1 MRAFEIFNEAGLS
14 RTELGKRENLQLFM
28 DMIGKNA
35 PFVKVGETEPSVV
48 LKPSDELMK
57 QLQRRDI
64 PTKYETVDGE
74 VILLSRLQKTKEFGG
89 TGGSKADTSER
100 QEHGLVNV
108 VNASAGAVI
117 QQMGITVK
125 SARSLGGMNSLGKEP
140 YIDIYITDTDGK
152 EHGISMKA
160 SSSMTI
166 GGGGTAGVY
175 SMFPKLIQRC
185 YDKVEQYLVDM
196 GLEDQDVV
204 PHGAIPNLF
213 FRIPEKYVYELMK
226 GNEAMGGPID
236 WIYVG
241 PSDVTGEVVAGELN
255 LNGQFYSVEDFVK
268 KTGGADQFFFRVR
281 KRDLDGE
288 MTEIDFT
295 DVDRKYKL
303 PILMTNQSNKKR
315 NWRLLMTNKGPTNTT
330 NILDLD

>member
-48 LKPSDELMK
+48 LKPSDELMM
-57 QLQRRDI
+57 QLQKRDI

-108 VNASAGAVI
+108 INANPGTVI
-117 QQMGITVK
+117 EQLGVTVK
-125 SARSLGGMNSLGKEP
+125 SARSQGGMNALGKEP
-140 YIDIYITDTDGK
+140 YIDIFITDTNGK
-152 EHGISMKA
+152 DHGISMKA

-166 GGGGTAGVY
+166 GGGGTAGVF

-196 GLEDQDVV
+196 ELEDGDVV

-213 FRIPEKYVYELMK
+213 FRIPEKYIAPLMQ
-226 GNEAMGGPID
+226 GNKAMGGPID

-241 PSDVTGEVVAGELN
+241 PSDVTGEVVDGNLN
-255 LNGQFYSVEDFVK
+255 LNGNFYSVDDFVE
-268 KTGGADQFFFRVR
+268 KTAGDVFFRVR

-288 MTEIDFT
+288 TTEIDFT

-303 PILMTNQSNKKR
+303 PILMTNQSNGKR
-315 NWRLLMTNKGPTNTT
+315 NWRLLMTNKGPSNTA

>member
-35 PFVKVGETEPSVV
+35 PFVKVGDTEPSVV
-48 LKPSDELMK
+48 LKPSDELMM
-57 QLQRRDI
+57 QLQKRDI

-108 VNASAGAVI
+108 INANPGTVI
-117 QQMGITVK
+117 EQLGVTVK
-125 SARSLGGMNSLGKEP
+125 SARSQGGMNALGKEP
-140 YIDIYITDTDGK
+140 YIDIFITDTNGK
-152 EHGISMKA
+152 DHGISMKA

-166 GGGGTAGVY
+166 GGGGTAGVF

-185 YDKVEQYLVDM
+185 YDKVEQYLMDM

-213 FRIPEKYVYELMK
+213 FRIPEKYIAPLMQ
-226 GNEAMGGPID
+226 GNKAMGGPID

-241 PSDVTGEVVAGELN
+241 PSDVTGEVVDGNLN
-255 LNGQFYSVEDFVK
+255 LNGNFYSVDDFVE
-268 KTGGADQFFFRVR
+268 KTAGDVFFRVR

-288 MTEIDFT
+288 TTEIDFT

-315 NWRLLMTNKGPTNTT
+315 NWRLLMTNKGPTNTA

>member
-1 MRAFEIFNEAGLS
+1 MRAFEIFNEVGLS
-14 RTELGKRENLQLFM
+14 REHLGKRDNLQLFM

-35 PFVKVGETEPSVV
+35 PFTKAGETEPSVV

-57 QLQRRDI
+57 QLQRGDI

-108 VNASAGAVI
+108 INANAGAVI
-117 QQMGITVK
+117 QQMGVTVK
-125 SARSLGGMNSLGKEP
+125 SARSQGGMNALGKEP
-140 YIDIYITDTDGK
+140 YIDIFITDTNGK
-152 EHGISMKA
+152 DHGISMKA

-166 GGGGTAGVY
+166 GGGGTAGVF
-175 SMFPKLIQRC
+175 SMSPKLIQRC
-185 YDKVEQYLVDM
+185 YDKVEQYLMDM

-213 FRIPEKYVYELMK
+213 FRIPEKYIAPLMQ
-226 GNEAMGGPID
+226 GNKAMGGPID

-241 PSDVTGEVVAGELN
+241 PSDVTGEVVDGNLN
-255 LNGQFYSVEDFVK
+255 LNGNFYSVDDFVE
-268 KTGGADQFFFRVR
+268 KTAGDVFFRVR

-288 MTEIDFT
+288 TTEIDFT

-315 NWRLLMTNKGPTNTT
+315 NWRLLMTNKGPTNTA

>member
-48 LKPSDELMK
+48 LKPSDELMM
-57 QLQRRDI
+57 QLQKRDI

-108 VNASAGAVI
+108 INANPGTVI
-117 QQMGITVK
+117 EQLGVTVK
-125 SARSLGGMNSLGKEP
+125 SARSQGGMNALGKEP
-140 YIDIYITDTDGK
+140 YIDIFITDTNGK
-152 EHGISMKA
+152 DHGISMKA

-166 GGGGTAGVY
+166 GGGGTAGVF

-196 GLEDQDVV
+196 ELEDGDVV

-213 FRIPEKYVYELMK
+213 FRIPEKYIAPLMQ
-226 GNEAMGGPID
+226 GNKAMGGPID

-241 PSDVTGEVVAGELN
+241 PSDVTGEVVDGNLN
-255 LNGQFYSVEDFVK
+255 LNGNFYSVADFVE
-268 KTGGADQFFFRVR
+268 KTAGDVFFRVR

-288 MTEIDFT
+288 TTEIDFT

-303 PILMTNQSNKKR
+303 PILMTNQSNGKR
-315 NWRLLMTNKGPTNTT
+315 NWRVQRKGYSDEIQTVKK
-330 NILDLD
+330 I

>member
-48 LKPSDELMK
+48 LKPSDELMM
-57 QLQRRDI
+57 QLQKRDI

-108 VNASAGAVI
+108 INANPGTVI
-117 QQMGITVK
+117 EQLGVTVK
-125 SARSLGGMNSLGKEP
+125 SARSQGGMNALGKEP
-140 YIDIYITDTDGK
+140 YIDIFITDTNGK
-152 EHGISMKA
+152 DHGISMKA

-166 GGGGTAGVY
+166 GGGGTAGVF

-185 YDKVEQYLVDM
+185 YDKVEQYLMDM

-204 PHGAIPNLF
+204 SHGAIPNLF
-213 FRIPEKYVYELMK
+213 FRIPEKYIAPLMQ
-226 GNEAMGGPID
+226 GNKAMGGPID

-241 PSDVTGEVVAGELN
+241 PSDVTGEVVDGNLN
-255 LNGQFYSVEDFVK
+255 LNGNFYSVDDFVE
-268 KTGGADQFFFRVR
+268 KTAGDVFFRIR

-288 MTEIDFT
+288 MTEIDFS
-295 DVDRKYKL
+295 DVDAKFNL
-303 PILMTNQSNKKR
+303 PILMINQSNRKR
-315 NWRLLMTNKGPTNTT
+315 NWRLLMTNKGPANKAM
-330 NILDLD
+330 ILDLD

>member
-14 RTELGKRENLQLFM
+14 RTELGKRENLQLFI

-48 LKPSDELMK
+48 LKPSDELMM
-57 QLQRRDI
+57 QLQKRDI

-89 TGGSKADTSER
+89 TCGSKADTSER
-100 QEHGLVNV
+100 QEHGLVKV
-108 VNASAGAVI
+108 INANAGAVI
-117 QQMGITVK
+117 QQMGVTVK
-125 SARSLGGMNSLGKEP
+125 SARSQGGMNALGKEP
-140 YIDIYITDTDGK
+140 YIDIFITDTNGK
-152 EHGISMKA
+152 DHGISMKA

-166 GGGGTAGVY
+166 GGGGTAGVF

-185 YDKVEQYLVDM
+185 YDKVEQYLMDM

-204 PHGAIPNLF
+204 SHGAIPNLF
-213 FRIPEKYVYELMK
+213 FRIPEKYIAPLMQ
-226 GNEAMGGPID
+226 GNKAMGGPID

-241 PSDVTGEVVAGELN
+241 PSDVTGEVVDGNLN
-255 LNGQFYSVEDFVK
+255 LNGNFYSVDDFVE
-268 KTGGADQFFFRVR
+268 KTAGDVFFRIR

-288 MTEIDFT
+288 MTEIDFS
-295 DVDRKYKL
+295 DVDAKFNL
-303 PILMTNQSNKKR
+303 PILMINQSNRKR
-315 NWRLLMTNKGPTNTT
+315 NWRLLMTNKGPANKAM
-330 NILDLD
+330 ILDLD

>member
-48 LKPSDELMK
+48 LKPSDELMM
-57 QLQRRDI
+57 QLQKRDI

-108 VNASAGAVI
+108 INANAGAVI
-117 QQMGITVK
+117 EQLGVTVK
-125 SARSLGGMNSLGKEP
+125 SARSQGGMNALGKEP
-140 YIDIYITDTDGK
+140 YIDIFITDTNGK
-152 EHGISMKA
+152 DHGISMKA

-166 GGGGTAGVY
+166 GGGGTAGVF

-185 YDKVEQYLVDM
+185 YDKVEQYLIDM
-196 GLEDQDVV
+196 ELEDGDVV

-213 FRIPEKYVYELMK
+213 FRIPEKYIAPLMQ
-226 GNEAMGGPID
+226 GNKAMGGPID

-241 PSDVTGEVVAGELN
+241 PSDVTGEVVDGNLN
-255 LNGQFYSVEDFVK
+255 LNGNFYSVADFVE
-268 KTGGADQFFFRVR
+268 KTAGDVFFRVR

-288 MTEIDFT
+288 TTEIDFT

-303 PILMTNQSNKKR
+303 PILMTNQSNGKR
-315 NWRLLMTNKGPTNTT
+315 NWRLLMTNKGPSNTA

>member
-14 RTELGKRENLQLFM
+14 RTELGKRENLQLFI

-48 LKPSDELMK
+48 LKPSDELMM
-57 QLQRRDI
+57 QLQKRDI

-100 QEHGLVNV
+100 QEHGLVKV
-108 VNASAGAVI
+108 INANAGAVI
-117 QQMGITVK
+117 QQMGVTVK
-125 SARSLGGMNSLGKEP
+125 SARSQGGMNALGKEP
-140 YIDIYITDTDGK
+140 YIDIFITDTNGK
-152 EHGISMKA
+152 DHGISMKA

-166 GGGGTAGVY
+166 GGGGTAGVF

-185 YDKVEQYLVDM
+185 YDKVEQYLMDM

-204 PHGAIPNLF
+204 SHGAIPNLF
-213 FRIPEKYVYELMK
+213 FRIPEKYIAPLMQ
-226 GNEAMGGPID
+226 GNKAMGGPID

-241 PSDVTGEVVAGELN
+241 PSDVTGEVVDGNLN
-255 LNGQFYSVEDFVK
+255 LNGNFYSVDDFVE
-268 KTGGADQFFFRVR
+268 KTAGDVFFRIR

-288 MTEIDFT
+288 MTEIDFS
-295 DVDRKYKL
+295 DVDAKFNL
-303 PILMTNQSNKKR
+303 PILMINQSNRKR
-315 NWRLLMTNKGPTNTT
+315 NWRLLMTNKGPANKAM
-330 NILDLD
+330 ILDLD

>member
-48 LKPSDELMK
+48 LKPSDELMM
-57 QLQRRDI
+57 QLQKRDI

-108 VNASAGAVI
+108 INANPGTVI
-117 QQMGITVK
+117 EQLGVTVK
-125 SARSLGGMNSLGKEP
+125 SARSQGGMNALGKEP
-140 YIDIYITDTDGK
+140 YIDIFITDTNGK
-152 EHGISMKA
+152 DHGISMKA

-166 GGGGTAGVY
+166 GGGGTAGVF

-185 YDKVEQYLVDM
+185 YDKVEQYLMDM

-204 PHGAIPNLF
+204 SHGAIPNLF
-213 FRIPEKYVYELMK
+213 FRIPEKYIAPLMQ
-226 GNEAMGGPID
+226 GNKAMGGPID

-241 PSDVTGEVVAGELN
+241 PSDVTGEVVDGNLN
-255 LNGQFYSVEDFVK
+255 LNGNFYSVDDFVE
-268 KTGGADQFFFRVR
+268 KTAGDVFFRVR

-288 MTEIDFT
+288 MTEIDFS
-295 DVDRKYKL
+295 DVDAKFNL
-303 PILMTNQSNKKR
+303 PILMINQSNRKR
-315 NWRLLMTNKGPTNTT
+315 NWRLLMTNKGPANKAM
-330 NILDLD
+330 ILDLD

>member
-48 LKPSDELMK
+48 LKPSDELMM
-57 QLQRRDI
+57 QLQKRDI

-108 VNASAGAVI
+108 INANAGAVI
-117 QQMGITVK
+117 EQLGVTVK
-125 SARSLGGMNSLGKEP
+125 SARSQGGMNALGKEP
-140 YIDIYITDTDGK
+140 YIDIFITDTNDK
-152 EHGISMKA
+152 DHGISMKA

-166 GGGGTAGVY
+166 GGGGTAGVF

-185 YDKVEQYLVDM
+185 YDKVEQYLIDM
-196 GLEDQDVV
+196 ELEDGDVV

-213 FRIPEKYVYELMK
+213 FRIPEKYIAPLMQ
-226 GNEAMGGPID
+226 GNKAMGGPID

-241 PSDVTGEVVAGELN
+241 PSDVTGEVVDGNLN
-255 LNGQFYSVEDFVK
+255 LNGNFYSVADFVE
-268 KTGGADQFFFRVR
+268 KTAGDVFFRVR

-288 MTEIDFT
+288 TTEIDFT

-303 PILMTNQSNKKR
+303 PILMTNQSNGKR
-315 NWRLLMTNKGPTNTT
+315 NWRLLMTNKGPSNTA

>member
-1 MRAFEIFNEAGLS
+1 MRAFEIFNEVGLS
-14 RTELGKRENLQLFM
+14 REHLGKRDNLQLFM

-35 PFVKVGETEPSVV
+35 PFVKVGDTEPSVV
-48 LKPSDELMK
+48 LKPSDELMM
-57 QLQRRDI
+57 QLQKRDI

-108 VNASAGAVI
+108 INANPGTVI
-117 QQMGITVK
+117 EQLGVTVK
-125 SARSLGGMNSLGKEP
+125 SARSQGGMNALGKEP
-140 YIDIYITDTDGK
+140 YIDIFITDTNGK
-152 EHGISMKA
+152 DHGISMKA

-166 GGGGTAGVY
+166 GGGGTAGVF

-185 YDKVEQYLVDM
+185 YDKVEQYLMDM

-213 FRIPEKYVYELMK
+213 FRIPEKYIAPLMQ
-226 GNEAMGGPID
+226 GNKAMGGPID

-241 PSDVTGEVVAGELN
+241 PSDVTGEVVDGNLN
-255 LNGQFYSVEDFVK
+255 LNGNFYSVDDFVE
-268 KTGGADQFFFRVR
+268 KTAGDVFFRVR

-288 MTEIDFT
+288 TTEIDFT

-315 NWRLLMTNKGPTNTT
+315 NWRLLMTNKGPTNTA

>member
-28 DMIGKNA
+28 DMIGNNA

-48 LKPSDELMK
+48 LKPSDELMM
-57 QLQRRDI
+57 QLQKRDI

-108 VNASAGAVI
+108 INANPGTVI
-117 QQMGITVK
+117 EQLGVTVK
-125 SARSLGGMNSLGKEP
+125 SARSQGGMNALGKEP
-140 YIDIYITDTDGK
+140 YIDIFITDTNGK
-152 EHGISMKA
+152 DHGISMKA

-166 GGGGTAGVY
+166 GGGGTAGVF

-185 YDKVEQYLVDM
+185 YDKVEQYLMDM

-204 PHGAIPNLF
+204 SHGAIPNLF
-213 FRIPEKYVYELMK
+213 FRIPEKYIAPLMQ
-226 GNEAMGGPID
+226 GNKAMGGPID

-241 PSDVTGEVVAGELN
+241 PSDVTGEVVDGNLN
-255 LNGQFYSVEDFVK
+255 LNGNFYSVDDFVE
-268 KTGGADQFFFRVR
+268 KTAGDVFFRVR

-288 MTEIDFT
+288 MTEIDFS
-295 DVDRKYKL
+295 DVDAKFNL
-303 PILMTNQSNKKR
+303 PILMINQSNRKR
-315 NWRLLMTNKGPTNTT
+315 NWRLLMTNKGPANKAM
-330 NILDLD
+330 ILDLD

>member
-48 LKPSDELMK
+48 LKPSDELMM
-57 QLQRRDI
+57 QLQKRDI

-108 VNASAGAVI
+108 INANAGAVI
-117 QQMGITVK
+117 EQLGVTVK
-125 SARSLGGMNSLGKEP
+125 SARSQGGMNALGKEP
-140 YIDIYITDTDGK
+140 YIDIFITDTNGK
-152 EHGISMKA
+152 DHGISMKA

-166 GGGGTAGVY
+166 GGGGTAGVF

-185 YDKVEQYLVDM
+185 YDKVEQYLIDM
-196 GLEDQDVV
+196 ELEDGDVV

-213 FRIPEKYVYELMK
+213 FRIPEKYIAPLMQ
-226 GNEAMGGPID
+226 GNKAMGGPID

-241 PSDVTGEVVAGELN
+241 PSDVTGEVVDGNLN
-255 LNGQFYSVEDFVK
+255 LNGNFYSVDDFVE
-268 KTGGADQFFFRVR
+268 KTAGDVFFRVR

-288 MTEIDFT
+288 TTEIDFT

-303 PILMTNQSNKKR
+303 PILMTNQSNGKR
-315 NWRLLMTNKGPTNTT
+315 NWRLLMTNKGPSNTA

>member
-48 LKPSDELMK
+48 LKPSDELMM
-57 QLQRRDI
+57 QLQKRDI

-108 VNASAGAVI
+108 INANAGAVI
-117 QQMGITVK
+117 EQLGVTVK
-125 SARSLGGMNSLGKEP
+125 SARSQGGMNALGKEP
-140 YIDIYITDTDGK
+140 YIDIFITDTNGK
-152 EHGISMKA
+152 DHGISMKA

-166 GGGGTAGVY
+166 GGGGTAGVF

-196 GLEDQDVV
+196 ELEDGDVV

-213 FRIPEKYVYELMK
+213 FRIPEKYIAPLMQ
-226 GNEAMGGPID
+226 GNKAMGGPID

-241 PSDVTGEVVAGELN
+241 PSDVTGEVVDGNLN
-255 LNGQFYSVEDFVK
+255 LNGNFYSVDDFVE
-268 KTGGADQFFFRVR
+268 KTAGDVFFRVR

-288 MTEIDFT
+288 TTEIDFT

-303 PILMTNQSNKKR
+303 PILMTNQSNGKR
-315 NWRLLMTNKGPTNTT
+315 NWRLLMTNKGPSNTA

>member
-48 LKPSDELMK
+48 LKPSDELMM
-57 QLQRRDI
+57 QLQKRDI

-108 VNASAGAVI
+108 INANPGTVI
-117 QQMGITVK
+117 EQLGVTVK
-125 SARSLGGMNSLGKEP
+125 SARSQGGMNALGKEP
-140 YIDIYITDTDGK
+140 YIDIFITDTNGK
-152 EHGISMKA
+152 DHGISMKA

-166 GGGGTAGVY
+166 GGGGTAGVF

-196 GLEDQDVV
+196 ELEDGDVV

-213 FRIPEKYVYELMK
+213 FRIPEKYIAPLMQ
-226 GNEAMGGPID
+226 GNKAMGGPID

-241 PSDVTGEVVAGELN
+241 PSDVTGEVVDGNLN
-255 LNGQFYSVEDFVK
+255 LNGNFYSVDDFVE
-268 KTGGADQFFFRVR
+268 KTAGDVFFRVR

-288 MTEIDFT
+288 TTEIDFT

-303 PILMTNQSNKKR
+303 PILMTNQSNGKR
-315 NWRLLMTNKGPTNTT
+315 NWRLLMTNKGPSNTAY
-330 NILDLD
+330 ILDLD

>member
-1 MRAFEIFNEAGLS
+1 MRAFEIFNEAGLD
-14 RTELGKRENLQLFM
+14 RAQLGKRENLQLFM

-35 PFVKVGETEPSVV
+35 PFTKVGETEPSVV
-48 LKPSDELMK
+48 LKPSDELMM
-57 QLQRRDI
+57 QLQKRDI

-74 VILLSRLQKTKEFGG
+74 IILLSRLQKTKEFGG

-108 VNASAGAVI
+108 IEANAGTVI
-117 QQMGITVK
+117 QQMGVTVK
-125 SARSLGGMNSLGKEP
+125 SARSHVGMNALGKEP
-140 YIDIYITDTDGK
+140 YIDIFITDTNGK
-152 EHGISMKA
+152 DHGISMKA

-166 GGGGTAGVY
+166 GGGGTAGVF

-185 YDKVEQYLVDM
+185 YAKVEQYLMDM

-204 PHGAIPNLF
+204 PHDAIPNLF
-213 FRIPEKYVYELMK
+213 FRIPEKYIAPLMR

-241 PSDVTGEVVAGELN
+241 PSDVTGEVVDGNLN
-255 LNGQFYSVEDFVK
+255 LNGNFYSVDDFVE
-268 KTGGADQFFFRVR
+268 KTAGDVFFRIR

-288 MTEIDFT
+288 TTEIDFT

-315 NWRLLMTNKGPTNTT
+315 NWRLLMTNAGPKDTT

>member
-48 LKPSDELMK
+48 LKPSDELMM
-57 QLQRRDI
+57 QLQKRDI

-108 VNASAGAVI
+108 INANPGTVI
-117 QQMGITVK
+117 EQLGVTVK
-125 SARSLGGMNSLGKEP
+125 SARSQGGMNALGKEP
-140 YIDIYITDTDGK
+140 YIDIFITDTNGK
-152 EHGISMKA
+152 DHGISMKA

-166 GGGGTAGVY
+166 GGGGTAGVF

-185 YDKVEQYLVDM
+185 YDKVEQYLMDM
-196 GLEDQDVV
+196 
-204 PHGAIPNLF
+204 
-213 FRIPEKYVYELMK
+213 EL
-226 GNEAMGGPID
+226 
-236 WIYVG
+236 
-241 PSDVTGEVVAGELN
+241 
-255 LNGQFYSVEDFVK
+255 
-268 KTGGADQFFFRVR
+268 
-281 KRDLDGE
+281 
-288 MTEIDFT
+288 
-295 DVDRKYKL
+295 
-303 PILMTNQSNKKR
+303 
-315 NWRLLMTNKGPTNTT
+315 
-330 NILDLD
+330 

>member
-48 LKPSDELMK
+48 LKPSDELMM
-57 QLQRRDI
+57 QLQKRDI

-108 VNASAGAVI
+108 INANAGAVI
-117 QQMGITVK
+117 EQLGVTVK
-125 SARSLGGMNSLGKEP
+125 SARSQGGMNALGKEP
-140 YIDIYITDTDGK
+140 YIDIFITDTNGK
-152 EHGISMKA
+152 DHGISMKA

-166 GGGGTAGVY
+166 GGGGTAGVF
-175 SMFPKLIQRC
+175 SMFPKLIKRC

-196 GLEDQDVV
+196 ELEDGDVV

-213 FRIPEKYVYELMK
+213 FRIPEKYIAPLMQ
-226 GNEAMGGPID
+226 GNKAMGGPID

-241 PSDVTGEVVAGELN
+241 PSDVTGEVVDGNLN
-255 LNGQFYSVEDFVK
+255 LNGNFYSVADFVE
-268 KTGGADQFFFRVR
+268 KTAGDVFFRVR

-288 MTEIDFT
+288 TTEIDFT

-303 PILMTNQSNKKR
+303 PILMTNQSNGKR
-315 NWRLLMTNKGPTNTT
+315 NWRLLMTNKGPSNTA

>member
-28 DMIGKNA
+28 DMIGNNA

-48 LKPSDELMK
+48 LKPSDELMM
-57 QLQRRDI
+57 QLQKRDI

-108 VNASAGAVI
+108 INANAGAVI
-117 QQMGITVK
+117 QQMGVTVK
-125 SARSLGGMNSLGKEP
+125 SARSQGGMNALGKEP
-140 YIDIYITDTDGK
+140 YIDIFITDTNGK
-152 EHGISMKA
+152 DHGISMKA

-166 GGGGTAGVY
+166 GGGGTAGVF

-185 YDKVEQYLVDM
+185 YDKVEQYLMDM

-204 PHGAIPNLF
+204 SHGAIPNLF
-213 FRIPEKYVYELMK
+213 FRIPEKYIAPLMQ
-226 GNEAMGGPID
+226 GNKAMGGPID

-241 PSDVTGEVVAGELN
+241 PSDVTGEVVDGNLN
-255 LNGQFYSVEDFVK
+255 LNGNFYSVDDFVE
-268 KTGGADQFFFRVR
+268 KTAGDVFFRIR

-288 MTEIDFT
+288 MTEIDFS
-295 DVDRKYKL
+295 DVDAKFNL
-303 PILMTNQSNKKR
+303 PILMINQSNRKR
-315 NWRLLMTNKGPTNTT
+315 NWRLLMTNKGPANKAM
-330 NILDLD
+330 ILDLD

>member
-48 LKPSDELMK
+48 LKPSDELMM
-57 QLQRRDI
+57 QLQKRDI
-64 PTKYETVDGE
+64 PSKYETVDGE

-108 VNASAGAVI
+108 INANAGAVI
-117 QQMGITVK
+117 EQLGVTVK
-125 SARSLGGMNSLGKEP
+125 SARSQGGMNALGKEP
-140 YIDIYITDTDGK
+140 YIDIFITDANGK
-152 EHGISMKA
+152 DHGISMKA

-166 GGGGTAGVY
+166 GGGGTAGVF

-185 YDKVEQYLVDM
+185 YDKVEQYLIDM
-196 GLEDQDVV
+196 ELEDGDVV

-213 FRIPEKYVYELMK
+213 FRIPEKYIAPLMQ
-226 GNEAMGGPID
+226 GNKAMGGPID

-241 PSDVTGEVVAGELN
+241 PSDVTGEVVDGNLN
-255 LNGQFYSVEDFVK
+255 LNGNFYSVDDFVE
-268 KTGGADQFFFRVR
+268 KTAGDVFFRVR

-288 MTEIDFT
+288 TTEIDFT

-303 PILMTNQSNKKR
+303 PILMTNQSNGKR
-315 NWRLLMTNKGPTNTT
+315 NWRLLMTNKGPSNTA

>member
-48 LKPSDELMK
+48 LKPSDELMM
-57 QLQRRDI
+57 QLQKRDI

-108 VNASAGAVI
+108 INANPGTVI
-117 QQMGITVK
+117 EQLGVTVK
-125 SARSLGGMNSLGKEP
+125 SARSQGGMNALGKEP
-140 YIDIYITDTDGK
+140 YIDIFITDTNGK
-152 EHGISMKA
+152 DHGISMKA

-166 GGGGTAGVY
+166 GGGGTAGVF

-185 YDKVEQYLVDM
+185 YDKVEQYLMDM
-196 GLEDQDVV
+196 ELEDGDVV

-213 FRIPEKYVYELMK
+213 FRIPEKYIAPLMQ
-226 GNEAMGGPID
+226 GNKAMGGPID

-241 PSDVTGEVVAGELN
+241 PSDVTGEVVDGNLN
-255 LNGQFYSVEDFVK
+255 LNGNFYSVDDFVE
-268 KTGGADQFFFRVR
+268 KTAGDVFFRVR

-288 MTEIDFT
+288 TTEIDFT

-303 PILMTNQSNKKR
+303 PILMTNQSNGKR
-315 NWRLLMTNKGPTNTT
+315 NWRLLMTNKGPSNTA

>member
-48 LKPSDELMK
+48 LKPSDELMM
-57 QLQRRDI
+57 QLQKRDI

-100 QEHGLVNV
+100 QEHGLVKV
-108 VNASAGAVI
+108 INANAGAVI
-117 QQMGITVK
+117 QQMGVTVK
-125 SARSLGGMNSLGKEP
+125 SARSQGGMNALGKEP
-140 YIDIYITDTDGK
+140 YIDIFITDTNGK
-152 EHGISMKA
+152 DHGISMKA

-166 GGGGTAGVY
+166 GGGGTAGVF

-185 YDKVEQYLVDM
+185 YDKVEQYLMDM

-204 PHGAIPNLF
+204 SHGAIPNLF
-213 FRIPEKYVYELMK
+213 FRIPEKYIAPLMQ
-226 GNEAMGGPID
+226 GNKAMGGPID

-241 PSDVTGEVVAGELN
+241 PSDVTGEVVDGNLN
-255 LNGQFYSVEDFVK
+255 LNGNFYSVDDFVE
-268 KTGGADQFFFRVR
+268 KTAGDVFFRVR

-288 MTEIDFT
+288 TTEIDFT

-303 PILMTNQSNKKR
+303 PILMTNQSNGKR
-315 NWRLLMTNKGPTNTT
+315 NWRLLMTNKGPSNTA